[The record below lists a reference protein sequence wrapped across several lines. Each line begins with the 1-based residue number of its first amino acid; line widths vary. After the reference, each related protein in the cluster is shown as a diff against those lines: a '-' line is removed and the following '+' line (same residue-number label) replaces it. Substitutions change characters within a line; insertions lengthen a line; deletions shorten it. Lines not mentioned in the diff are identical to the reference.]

1 MQITDQVHELASNP
15 TQSVVIITNPAYEAV
30 LNPEEPYLMTSTSP
44 VYEVVSNLEEP
55 YPITSTNLA
64 YGAVLNPKQ
73 TSVVTGANPAY
84 GAVSNPAQSSVVT
97 KTNPAYG
104 TAPIQMQSLDDVAE
118 LDINT
123 QEQRAGSLVPDL
135 NADTENQYDYIAQTR
150 TDTLQYDYVS
160 SVI

>member
-15 TQSVVIITNPAYEAV
+15 TQSVVIKTNAAYEAV

-44 VYEVVSNLEEP
+44 VYEAVSNLEEP

-64 YGAVLNPKQ
+64 YGAILNPKQ

-104 TAPIQMQSLDDVAE
+104 TAPIQMQSLDDAAE
-118 LDINT
+118 LT
-123 QEQRAGSLVPDL
+123 QEQHAGSLVPDL
-135 NADTENQYDYIAQTR
+135 NADTENQYDYIAQNL